1 MGLRLPVV
9 HGKLALASKEL
20 AGKEIMFEVQ
30 ITARVAC
37 PVCAGAVEGMS
48 AAEMSAPGYV
58 QVTDNDVADAL
69 AAAAR
74 VFDSVET
81 VTAAR
86 STVTATE
93 HYAHS
98 RHARV
103 RCELCLE
110 LSDESLYFVL
120 SGPARD

>member
-1 MGLRLPVV
+1 
-9 HGKLALASKEL
+9 
-20 AGKEIMFEVQ
+20 MFEVQ

-48 AAEMSAPGYV
+48 AAEMSAPGYA
-58 QVTDNDVADAL
+58 QVTDNNVADAL
-69 AAAAR
+69 AAVAR

-86 STVTATE
+86 ASGPRNPLTVTE
-93 HYAHS
+93 HEARSGY
-98 RHARV
+98 RV
-103 RCELCLE
+103 RCELCHE
-110 LSDESLYFVL
+110 LSDDGLYFVL